1 MVSTR
6 SSSSR
11 AGSAAPETP
20 APATPS
26 SPSRAAAAAAKRTS
40 AGRKSL
46 PKSSSSSSS
55 LSAPAVVS
63 ASSSSST
70 PGAGWSHAPDAP
82 TLFWLGVSLP
92 LVIWDTVYVLGRP
105 HTMEHG
111 WLHWPLWAPYKLY
124 GEVDHV
130 YGWKAFHAKSG
141 FTSAQGALNAVETV
155 MYLAYAW
162 AFFASA
168 VDAAPGRRALT
179 GRCGAQ
185 AVLIGFSAAVMTLS
199 KTLLYWLNEYYSGFD
214 NIGHNDLFSL
224 IFLWIIPNGAWL
236 VGSTWMIYSLG
247 GDIIRGI
254 EAASHAKD
262 D

>member
-26 SPSRAAAAAAKRTS
+26 SPTRAASSTKRTS

-46 PKSSSSSSS
+46 SKSSSS
-55 LSAPAVVS
+55 VS
-63 ASSSSST
+63 ASSASVH
-70 PGAGWSHAPDAP
+70 GWSHAPDAP

-92 LVIWDTVYVLGRP
+92 LVIWDTIYVLGRP
-105 HTMEHG
+105 HTMENG
-111 WLHWPLWAPYKLY
+111 WLHWPFWSPYKLY

-141 FTSAQGALNAVETV
+141 FTSAQGALNAIETV

-162 AFFASA
+162 AFFTKA
-168 VDAAPGRRALT
+168 VDVAGGKKAIT

-199 KTLLYWLNEYYSGFD
+199 KTLLYCTFG
-214 NIGHNDLFSL
+214 IRQCLFFFRMRMYTQQMTRTYTAYRAQRIL
-224 IFLWIIPNGAWL
+224 
-236 VGSTWMIYSLG
+236 
-247 GDIIRGI
+247 
-254 EAASHAKD
+254 
-262 D
+262 

>member
-26 SPSRAAAAAAKRTS
+26 SPPRTVSKRTPAAS
-40 AGRKSL
+40 RKSL
-46 PKSSSSSSS
+46 
-55 LSAPAVVS
+55 
-63 ASSSSST
+63 ASSSKST
-70 PGAGWSHAPDAP
+70 SLVTTTAAAGWSHAPDAP

-105 HTMEHG
+105 HTMENG
-111 WLHWPLWAPYKLY
+111 WLHWPLWSPYKLY

-141 FTSAQGALNAVETV
+141 FTAAQGALNAVETL

-162 AFFASA
+162 AFFTKA
-168 VDAAPGRRALT
+168 VDRSGGGVSGKRAIT

-199 KTLLYWLNEYYSGFD
+199 KTILYCMFAPVPLVRMRPGELLC
-214 NIGHNDLFSL
+214 
-224 IFLWIIPNGAWL
+224 
-236 VGSTWMIYSLG
+236 
-247 GDIIRGI
+247 
-254 EAASHAKD
+254 
-262 D
+262 